1 VLELLFSSSARVEI
15 LRLFLLNPDNRFYQ
29 REIESL
35 TGLPIRAV
43 QREVEK
49 LEALGLLQRTKDG
62 NRVYY
67 QVNREFFLLSELKSM
82 ILKTTGLGSLLHEKL
97 QREDRIQIAFIY
109 GSYAA
114 DQETTTS
121 DIDLFVIGELPSKEL
136 HAAVKKAEKVAHREI
151 NYTLFS
157 LEEFCQKA
165 RAHNGFVLNLLE
177 GQKIFLKGDE
187 VALQSLVARDV
198 LSPVR

>member
-1 VLELLFSSSARVEI
+1 MLELLFSSSARVEI
-15 LRLFLLNPDNRFYQ
+15 LRLFLLNPEDRFYQ

-43 QREVEK
+43 QREVKK
-49 LEALGLLQRTKDG
+49 LEAIGLLQRTMDG

-67 QVNREFFLLSELKSM
+67 QVNRGFFLMPELKSM
-82 ILKTTGLGSLLHEKL
+82 MLKTAGLGSLLQEKL
-97 QREDRIQIAFIY
+97 RSEDRIQIAFIY

-121 DIDLFVIGELPSKEL
+121 DIDLFVIGDLPSREL
-136 HAAVKKAEKVAHREI
+136 HAAMKEAEKVTHREI
-151 NYTLFS
+151 NYTLFG

-165 RAHNGFVLNLLE
+165 RAHNGFVLNVLE

-187 VALQSLVARDV
+187 VALQSLVARGKA
-198 LSPVR
+198 S

>member
-1 VLELLFSSSARVEI
+1 MMLELLFSSSARVKI
-15 LRLFLLNPDNRFYQ
+15 LTLFLLNPESRFYQ
-29 REIESL
+29 REIEGL

-49 LEALGLLQRTKDG
+49 LEALGLLQRTRDG

-67 QVNREFFLLSELKSM
+67 QVDREFFLLPELKRM
-82 ILKTTGLGSLLHEKL
+82 MLKTTGLGSLLHEKL
-97 QREDRIQIAFIY
+97 QSEDRITIAFIY

-121 DIDLFVIGELPSKEL
+121 DIDLFVIGDLSSREL
-136 HAAVKKAEKVAHREI
+136 HAVVKEAEKVAHREI

-157 LEEFCQKA
+157 LEEFCRKA
-165 RAHNGFVLNLLE
+165 RARNGFVLNVLE
-177 GQKIFLKGDE
+177 GQKMFLKGDE
-187 VALQSLVARDV
+187 VALQSLVARGED
-198 LSPVR
+198 S